1 MEEEGLDMKTNS
13 TNLVSIVT
21 PTYNASKYILDTI
34 RSVQAQT
41 HANWEMI
48 IVDDCSKD
56 GTKDI
61 IRQNMKEDPRIKL
74 IELVE
79 NGGPAHAR
87 NTAINASEGEYVAFL
102 DSDDLWHP
110 TKLERQLDFMK
121 KHNSSFSFTAY
132 RIMKE
137 DGERTDVV
145 FPAPSCVT
153 YRTLLMNTAIGTLTV
168 VLNKRKLGH
177 FQMQLFRDCSEDY
190 GLWLSILN
198 KGVTAH
204 GLNEELAVY
213 RKCEKSLSSNKFK
226 SAQKTWNTYR
236 KIEKKNV
243 IASFW
248 YLMNYSF
255 HAVRKHSKTI

>member
-1 MEEEGLDMKTNS
+1 MKTNS
-13 TNLVSIVT
+13 KDLVSIVT

-41 HANWEMI
+41 HTNWEML

-56 GTKDI
+56 NTKDI
-61 IRQNMKEDPRIKL
+61 IREKMKGDSRIKL
-74 IELVE
+74 IELWK

-110 TKLERQLDFMK
+110 SKLERQLIFMK
-121 KHNSSFSFTAY
+121 KHDSAFSYTAY

-145 FPAPSCVT
+145 FPAPPSIN

-168 VLNKRKLGH
+168 VLNKTKLGY

-213 RKCEKSLSSNKFK
+213 RKCENSLSSNKIK
-226 SAQKTWNTYR
+226 SAKKTWNTYR

-243 IASFW
+243 VASFW

>member
-1 MEEEGLDMKTNS
+1 MKTNS
-13 TNLVSIVT
+13 EDLVSIIT
-21 PTYNASKYILDTI
+21 PTYNASKYILDTVC
-34 RSVQAQT
+34 SVQAQT
-41 HANWEMI
+41 HTNWEMI

-56 GTKDI
+56 DTKDI
-61 IRQNMKEDPRIKL
+61 IREVMKGDSRIKL

-79 NGGPAHAR
+79 NAGPAHAR
-87 NTAINASEGEYVAFL
+87 NVAINASGGEYIAFL

-110 TKLERQLDFMK
+110 CKLERQLAFMR
-121 KHNSSFSFTAY
+121 KHNSSFSYTAY

-145 FPAPSCVT
+145 FPTTPSLT
-153 YRTLLMNTAIGTLTV
+153 YNNLLMNTAIGTLTV
-168 VLNKRKLGH
+168 VLNKKKLGH

-213 RKCEKSLSSNKFK
+213 RKCANSLSSNKIK
-226 SAQKTWNTYR
+226 SAKKTWNTYR
-236 KIEKKNV
+236 KIEKKNIV
-243 IASFW
+243 ASFW

-255 HAVRKHSKTI
+255 HAVKKHSRTI